1 MSAVLQAS
9 DLVGISFW
17 VATAAMLASTV
28 FFIMER
34 QDVDKKW
41 KTSLSVA
48 ALVTGV
54 AFWHYLYMRNI
65 WITTQDTPT
74 VFRYIDW
81 IITVP
86 LQIIEFYLILK
97 AVTVVRASL
106 FWKLLVA
113 SLVML
118 VFGYLGETK
127 MMNETLGFIIGCLA
141 WLYILYE
148 IFAGEAASTNSS
160 SNNPSSQ
167 LAFNTL
173 KWIVSVGWAIY
184 PLGYFMGYL
193 NSSVSLD
200 SLNIVYNFADLINKS
215 AFGLAIWYAAVSD
228 SK

>member
-74 VFRYIDW
+74 VFRYVDW

-200 SLNIVYNFADLINKS
+200 SLNIVYNFGGFN
-215 AFGLAIWYAAVSD
+215 
-228 SK
+228 